1 MSENLYVGIDVAKD
15 SLVVASA
22 PAGLHCNLPNTP
34 QGHRR
39 LLKCLQGQTLACI
52 VVEATGGYERD
63 LIAFLLDAQLPVRV
77 VNPRQVRDYARAD
90 NQLAKTDALDAEV
103 IARFAQAIKPPPRP
117 QPTPETVDLAELVS
131 RRRQLLALLTQ
142 ETNRLPMVRFYN
154 VRKSITKMIKTLQFQ
169 IKELDQLVLDQIQ
182 DSDELRAKDEII
194 RSVPGVGPQTSAM
207 LLAHLPEL
215 GRLNRQEIAALA
227 GLAPWDRRSGSWIG
241 QAHIGGGRPEIRS
254 VLYMAALTAYRC
266 NPVLRQFAL
275 RLKAEGKAHKVF
287 ITACMRKLLV
297 ILNTMIR
304 NHQLWHHEKT
314 QKKP

>member
-1 MSENLYVGIDVAKD
+1 MSEILYVGIDVAKD

-22 PAGLHCNLPNTP
+22 PAGLHCTVPNTP

-39 LLKCLQGQTLACI
+39 LLKCLQDQAIAG
-52 VVEATGGYERD
+52 VVLEATGGYERD
-63 LIAFLLDAQLPVRV
+63 LVAFLLEAQLPVRV

-90 NQLAKTDALDAEV
+90 NQLAKTDAIDAEV
-103 IARFAQAIKPPPRP
+103 IARFAQSIKPPPRP
-117 QPTPETVDLAELVS
+117 QPPPETVALAELVS
-131 RRRQLLALLTQ
+131 RRRQLLDLLTQ

-154 VRKSITKMIKTLQFQ
+154 VRKSITKMIKTLKFQ
-169 IKELDQLVLDQIQ
+169 IKELDQIILEQIR
-182 DSDELRAKDEII
+182 DSDELRAKDEIL

-207 LLAHLPEL
+207 LLSHLPEL

-227 GLAPWDRRSGSWIG
+227 GVAPWDRRSGQWVG
-241 QAHIGGGRPEIRS
+241 QARTWGGRPEVRS

-304 NHQLWHHEKT
+304 NLQPWHHEKP
-314 QKKP
+314 QKKS